1 MARSR
6 LCSSTLLWFVFTGL
20 LSLYLTASKSFG
32 QTYGPLAGI
41 IGIMLWSFLT
51 SLALHLGLAF
61 AAQLEAVRAGAPN
74 PQTAED
80 RYDPPEFQKS

>member
-1 MARSR
+1 
-6 LCSSTLLWFVFTGL
+6 
-20 LSLYLTASKSFG
+20 
-32 QTYGPLAGI
+32 
-41 IGIMLWSFLT
+41 MLWSFLT